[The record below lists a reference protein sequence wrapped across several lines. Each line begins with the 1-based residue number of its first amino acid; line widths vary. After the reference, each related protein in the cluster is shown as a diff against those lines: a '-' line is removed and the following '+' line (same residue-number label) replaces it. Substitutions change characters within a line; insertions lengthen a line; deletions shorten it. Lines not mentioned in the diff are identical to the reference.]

1 MVQRFDQSKA
11 IETLEILAGERPRS
25 RDQAAV
31 RIEDLA
37 ELLQIEQFQT
47 SEVSAAPT
55 AADFN
60 SLRGDILE
68 IHTRITVIAQVL
80 RDRIIR

>member
-1 MVQRFDQSKA
+1 MAYDSRDT
-11 IETLEILAGERPRS
+11 IEKLEVLAGDRPRA

-37 ELLQIEQFQT
+37 ELLQIAQFQT
-47 SEVSAAPT
+47 AELSAAPT

-60 SLRGDILE
+60 SLRGDVLE
-68 IHTRITVIAQVL
+68 IHTRLSVIAQVL
-80 RDRIIR
+80 RDRIVR